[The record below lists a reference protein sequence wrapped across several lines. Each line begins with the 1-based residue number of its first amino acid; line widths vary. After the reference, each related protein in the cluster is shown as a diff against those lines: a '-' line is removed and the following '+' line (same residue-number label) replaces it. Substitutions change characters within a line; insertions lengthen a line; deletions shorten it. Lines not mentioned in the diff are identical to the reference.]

1 MRKRL
6 MTTVA
11 AGVLGG
17 ALVLSGCSTGGDQD
31 QATPSSTSQHEGHGS
46 SGSSSD
52 SGGMEHPMDGG
63 PAPEGIETAAS
74 PTYPVGTE
82 VTLTADH
89 MEGMDGANATIAG
102 AYDTYTYAVDFT
114 PSAGG
119 EPVKDHKWVVQ
130 QEIKDAGDERL
141 ADGTE
146 VTLEAE
152 HMEGMKGAK
161 ATIASSTEET
171 VYMVDY
177 ESDGMT
183 MTNHKWVV
191 ESEIK
196 PAS

>member
-1 MRKRL
+1 MRKHL

-17 ALVLSGCSTGGDQD
+17 ALVFTGCSTGGGQD
-31 QATPSSTSQHEGHGS
+31 QGTPSTTSQHEGH
-46 SGSSSD
+46 GSSSD

-63 PAPEGIETAAS
+63 PAPEGIEKAS
-74 PTYPVGTE
+74 SPKYPAGTE

-191 ESEIK
+191 ESELK

>member
-1 MRKRL
+1 MRKHL

-17 ALVLSGCSTGGDQD
+17 ALVFTGCSTGGGQD
-31 QATPSSTSQHEGHGS
+31 QGTPSTTSQHEGH
-46 SGSSSD
+46 GSSSD

-161 ATIASSTEET
+161 ATIASSTDET

-177 ESDGMT
+177 ESDGMK

-191 ESEIK
+191 ESELK

>member
-1 MRKRL
+1 MRKHL

-17 ALVLSGCSTGGDQD
+17 ALVFTGCSTGGGQD
-31 QATPSSTSQHEGHGS
+31 QGTPSTTSQHEGH
-46 SGSSSD
+46 GSSSD

-191 ESEIK
+191 ESEIE
-196 PAS
+196 PIQ

>member
-6 MTTVA
+6 MTIVT
-11 AGVLGG
+11 AGMLGG
-17 ALVLSGCSTGGDQD
+17 ALVFTGCSTGGDQD
-31 QATPSSTSQHEGHGS
+31 QATPPTTSQHEGH
-46 SGSSSD
+46 GSSSD

-191 ESEIK
+191 ESELK

>member
-1 MRKRL
+1 MRKHL

-17 ALVLSGCSTGGDQD
+17 ALVFTGCSTGGGQD
-31 QATPSSTSQHEGHGS
+31 QGTPSTTSQHEGH
-46 SGSSSD
+46 GSSSD

-152 HMEGMKGAK
+152 HMERMKGAK

-191 ESEIK
+191 ESELK

>member
-6 MTTVA
+6 ITTVA

-17 ALVLSGCSTGGDQD
+17 ALVLTGCSTGGDQD

-46 SGSSSD
+46 GGIND
-52 SGGMEHPMDGG
+52 GGGMEHPMDGG
-63 PAPEGIETAAS
+63 PAPEGIEKAS
-74 PTYPVGTE
+74 SPKYPVGTK

-89 MEGMDGANATIAG
+89 MESMDGANATIVG
-102 AYDTYTYAVDFT
+102 AFDTYTYAVNFT
-114 PSAGG
+114 PTTGG
-119 EPVKDHKWVVQ
+119 DPIKDHKWVVQ
-130 QEIKDAGDERL
+130 EEIKDAGDQRL

-146 VTLEAE
+146 VTLEAK
-152 HMEGMKGAK
+152 HMEGMKGTH
-161 ATIASSTEET
+161 ATIASSTDET

>member
-1 MRKRL
+1 MRKHL

-17 ALVLSGCSTGGDQD
+17 ALVFTGCSTGGGQD
-31 QATPSSTSQHEGHGS
+31 QGTPSTTSQHEGH
-46 SGSSSD
+46 GSSSD

-63 PAPEGIETAAS
+63 PAPEGIEKAS
-74 PTYPVGTE
+74 SPKYPVGTK

-89 MEGMDGANATIAG
+89 MEGMDGANAMIAG

-191 ESEIK
+191 ESELK